1 MSARRYLEWWTEL
14 WWMDPPSDVLARL
27 YAAARREV
35 GRQDPRSLET
45 HQGYLRRVGVRFRG
59 KLAAAG
65 IFVEGDN
72 P

>member
-1 MSARRYLEWWTEL
+1 
-14 WWMDPPSDVLARL
+14 MDPPSDVLARL